1 MMRPTGLWQIGCA
14 LLFAAGCN
22 GAALAQ
28 TAADMPGEWHGVI
41 ASPQG
46 EITLVLHVS
55 QDEDGTL
62 KAQVENAYQAPGNL
76 AEIDAITVENGH
88 LSWKIDRIGASFEGV
103 WVEADQNWQGT
114 FRQGMEAQMVF
125 EKGLPPPFPV
135 IEGMDGVWQG
145 TAELNDAKLR
155 QVLAIRTGENGSV
168 AIYSSPDQLAMGLP
182 VRDLAVEGDT
192 VTFSLMNG
200 ISSFSGTLNEDRSE
214 ITGVFTTTLNDNVA
228 PTTLTRGAL
237 DEVAAPKRPQNPVEP
252 FPYTAEEVDF
262 GNPQWPGVHLAGTLT
277 IPEGEGP
284 FPAAVMI
291 TGSGGQDRDEALMGH
306 RPFAV
311 IADHLTRKGIAVLR
325 FDDRGIG
332 QSKSD
337 TPYDHAT
344 SADLATDANAAF
356 AFLRTRPEIDP
367 LKIGF
372 IGHSEGGMIAPIA
385 MADNPY
391 AAYAVLLAGPGTGL
405 VQLMTSQQR
414 LVLTTMGASQQQID
428 AREPLMQAMFTA
440 IANASSLEAGR
451 EAAKALL
458 TPEAMTALGAPPD
471 FDKNIIVGQIS
482 TPWFAY
488 FLRYDPAPNLA
499 RIRAPL
505 LALNGSLDLQ
515 VPADDNLEAIR
526 AATMDNPD
534 VTIVKLDG
542 LNHLFQHAE
551 TGGIGEYFSIEET
564 FAPQALDLMADWINQ
579 RFGKR

>member
-1 MMRPTGLWQIGCA
+1 MA
-14 LLFAAGCN
+14 VGCN
-22 GAALAQ
+22 DTVLAQ
-28 TAADMPGEWHGVI
+28 AAADMPGEWHGVI

-55 QDEDGTL
+55 QDENGAL
-62 KAQVENAYQAPGNL
+62 KGQVENAFQAPGAL
-76 AEIDAITVENGH
+76 AEIDTIAVENGH
-88 LSWKIDRIGASFEGV
+88 LSWKIDRIGASFEGE
-103 WVEADQNWQGT
+103 WVETEQHWQGT
-114 FRQGMEAQMVF
+114 FRQGMEAQMAFV
-125 EKGLPPPFPV
+125 KGLPPPFPV

-155 QVLAIRTGENGSV
+155 QVLTINTGERGSV

-182 VRDLAVEGDT
+182 VRDLAVDGDT

-228 PTTLTRGAL
+228 PTTLTRSGL
-237 DEVAAPKRPQNPVEP
+237 DEVAAPKRPQNPTEP
-252 FPYTAEEVDF
+252 FPYTAEEVSF

-284 FPAAVMI
+284 FPAAIMI

-311 IADHLTRKGIAVLR
+311 IADHLTRNGIAVLR

-332 QSKSD
+332 ESKSD
-337 TPYDHAT
+337 TPYEAAT

-356 AFLRTRPEIDP
+356 AFLRSRAEVDP

-391 AAYAVLLAGPGTGL
+391 AAYSVLLAGPGTRL
-405 VQLMTSQQR
+405 VQLMTAQQR
-414 LVLTTMGASQQQID
+414 LILTTMGASQQQID
-428 AREPLMQAMFTA
+428 TREPVMRAMFEA
-440 IANASSLEAGR
+440 IANAPTLEAGR
-451 EAAKALL
+451 EAAMKVL
-458 TPEAMTALGAPPD
+458 TPDALAALGAPPD
-471 FDKNIIVGQIS
+471 FDKNLVVGQIS

-488 FLRYDPAPNLA
+488 FLRYDPVPNLA

-515 VPADDNLEAIR
+515 VPADDNLEAVR
-526 AATMDNPD
+526 AATTGNPD

-551 TGGIGEYFSIEET
+551 TGGVGEYMTIEET
-564 FAPQALDLMADWINQ
+564 FAPEALDLMANWINQ
-579 RFGKR
+579 RFGR